1 MGVSL
6 FSRIRAL
13 STRFNGEPAQA
24 SRPFDQQRDGFVMGE
39 GAAVLVLEEL
49 AHALRRNARIYAEIV
64 GYGLSGDAHH
74 ITQPAQDG
82 QPMSDCVLNH
92 SRVANVWRHRSRRN
106 TVHAE
111 RVARCGHAAAGH

>member
-92 SRVANVWRHRSRRN
+92 S
-106 TVHAE
+106 
-111 RVARCGHAAAGH
+111 